1 MLDDEKPTTQPQE
14 RPSFPEDRREKS
26 EDKIPIPKD

>member
-1 MLDDEKPTTQPQE
+1 MLDEDKPTTQPAE

-26 EDKIPIPKD
+26 EDETPRPKN

>member
-1 MLDDEKPTTQPQE
+1 MLDDEKPETQPND

-26 EDKIPIPKD
+26 EDKTPLPSN

>member
-1 MLDDEKPTTQPQE
+1 MLDDDKPESQPVE

-26 EDKIPIPKD
+26 EDQTPQPKD

>member
-1 MLDDEKPTTQPQE
+1 MLDEEEPRTQPAE

-26 EDKIPIPKD
+26 GDETPSPKN

>member
-1 MLDDEKPTTQPQE
+1 MLDDEKPENRPLE

-26 EDKIPIPKD
+26 EDQTPLPKD